1 MMTTASD
8 LADDLGA
15 LLTDSVNSV
24 FSALI
29 PIFVLVFLIGL
40 ALKMIQV
47 SLEPP
52 RKRTKTKTIKTKTC
66 VSTVSDFIK
75 ELKDVK
81 SKAERATAD
90 YGKTISEKKTLLEMP
105 ILLSPGY
112 PVTATAD
119 SAIRNLFDCIRRIDD
134 LISNKKTPFSHTD
147 LTSIREEVTTN
158 IKVWEDAKTQA
169 KAVGIPILS
178 ADTGRTARGLLSTM
192 MDKGTPANMRETAR
206 KKLIDLLHDTRTAF
220 QPRFNVERFVDN
232 INSVHRTGKLQVDH
246 KRVAGIT
253 PSNRRAIEQ

>member
-1 MMTTASD
+1 MMITASD
-8 LADDLGA
+8 PVAPLV
-15 LLTDSVNSV
+15 DSVNAVSG
-24 FSALI
+24 ALI
-29 PIFVLVFLIGL
+29 PIFILVFMIGVLI
-40 ALKMIQV
+40 KVIQV

-52 RKRTKTKTIKTKTC
+52 HKRTKTKTIKTKTP
-66 VSTVSDFIK
+66 VSTVNDFIK

-81 SKAERATAD
+81 TKAERATAD
-90 YGKTISEKKTLLEMP
+90 YGKTLSAKKTLLEMP

-119 SAIRNLFDCIRRIDD
+119 TAIRNLFGCIHRIDD
-134 LISNKKTPFSHTD
+134 LTSNKKTPFSHAD

-158 IKVWEDAKTQA
+158 IKAWEDAKTQA
-169 KAVGIPILS
+169 KTVGIPILS

-192 MDKGTPANMRETAR
+192 MDKSTPANMRETAR

-253 PSNRRAIEQ
+253 PNNRHAIER